1 MLLVGINNAH
11 CAYLD
16 LRHQAHLNSFMFS
29 RLCKVPLVDNGNIRT
44 RLNDDPV
51 FNVCFPHEES
61 FKRSV
66 QYSGA
71 ILWDNLPAEL
81 QQIDNLHAFKT
92 WQKQNGYNQR
102 LHCILSFCII
112 KIIIILLTKENHF

>member
-1 MLLVGINNAH
+1 
-11 CAYLD
+11 
-16 LRHQAHLNSFMFS
+16 MFS

-44 RLNDDPV
+44 RVNDDLV
-51 FNVCFPHEES
+51 FNVFFPYEES

-92 WQKQNGYNQR
+92 GKNR

-112 KIIIILLTKENHF
+112 LHCIVPF